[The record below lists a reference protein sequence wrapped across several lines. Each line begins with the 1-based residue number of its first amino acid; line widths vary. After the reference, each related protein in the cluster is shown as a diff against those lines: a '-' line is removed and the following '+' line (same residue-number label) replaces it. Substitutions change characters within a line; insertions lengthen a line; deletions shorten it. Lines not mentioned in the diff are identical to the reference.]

1 MKVDVEDISTIKKTL
16 NVEIPEADVTR
27 ELDKSYK
34 TLKKDIKI
42 KGFRPGKVPL
52 TLLERRFN
60 KDIHAEVSGQL
71 IQNSYVEA
79 LRETQLVPLGE
90 PDIDPPELEKD
101 QPYHYS
107 ATIEVRP
114 PIEDLKLKGLKLKK
128 KVHKVGDEQVEA
140 HLKFLQF
147 GQAQLKS
154 IEEAR
159 PAKKGDHV
167 LIDYEGFKD
176 GESFAPAGKTE
187 NFGVEVGSGRIL
199 KDFEEQLVGMGPNTS
214 KEFPVHFPSDYY
226 NKDLADVEVTFK
238 VTLKEIKKEVLPE
251 IDDEFAKDL
260 GEHETLDELKET
272 VQNRLERTFEVRS
285 EQELRR
291 DIMDILIEQQQFELP
306 EVLVK
311 NELIGLVKEAH
322 DELSRRGMS
331 LEDTGRT
338 DESLSKEYYPRAER
352 RVREYLLLQ
361 KVVEQQEIT
370 LTDEILE
377 KAYEE
382 MAEAIDQP
390 VETIKQLHNTY
401 KEAREVFE
409 QSTVEKQ
416 AIRSIIKDSKI
427 EIVEAEQAEAQKPQA
442 ETLESE
448 PETEPDKTEEGDE

>member
-1 MKVDVEDISTIKKTL
+1 
-16 NVEIPEADVTR
+16 
-27 ELDKSYK
+27 
-34 TLKKDIKI
+34 
-42 KGFRPGKVPL
+42 
-52 TLLERRFN
+52 
-60 KDIHAEVSGQL
+60 
-71 IQNSYVEA
+71 
-79 LRETQLVPLGE
+79 
-90 PDIDPPELEKD
+90 
-101 QPYHYS
+101 
-107 ATIEVRP
+107 
-114 PIEDLKLKGLKLKK
+114 
-128 KVHKVGDEQVEA
+128 
-140 HLKFLQF
+140 
-147 GQAQLKS
+147 
-154 IEEAR
+154 
-159 PAKKGDHV
+159 
-167 LIDYEGFKD
+167 
-176 GESFAPAGKTE
+176 
-187 NFGVEVGSGRIL
+187 
-199 KDFEEQLVGMGPNTS
+199 
-214 KEFPVHFPSDYY
+214 VHFPADYY

-272 VQNRLERTFEVRS
+272 VRNRLERTFEVRS
-285 EQELRR
+285 EQEIRR
-291 DIMDILIEQQQFELP
+291 DIIDMLIAQQDFELP

-311 NELIGLVKEAH
+311 NELIGLVREAH

-338 DESLSKEYYPRAER
+338 EESLSKEYYPRAER

-361 KVVEQQEIT
+361 KVVEQEEIT

-382 MAEAIDQP
+382 MAEAISQP
-390 VETIKQLHNTY
+390 VETIKQLHNNY

-448 PETEPDKTEEGDE
+448 PETEPDKTEEGDK